1 MTNATPN
8 STKHGSLGALVVAG
22 LLLTSCAS
30 PGTDATDV
38 NITPVTQAPSDPE
51 AGSSQ
56 NDAESGPNI
65 DYYYADDVET
75 EGTFVLAE
83 DGIETTITMNAVGG
97 IVTEQTTTNVF
108 DYAAF
113 DVSTA
118 EEAQAVLE
126 DMVITVDDVEGFE
139 QDLDF
144 GETAATQVTH
154 IDFTT
159 LDMGEVAD
167 VPGAMTDGVTEESV
181 VSYEENRQMLLSFG
195 FVEVETSTS

>member
-1 MTNATPN
+1 MPDAPPY
-8 STKHGSLGALVVAG
+8 STKLGLLGALFVAG
-22 LLLTSCAS
+22 LLLGSCAS
-30 PGTDATDV
+30 HETEAPDV
-38 NITPVTQAPSDPE
+38 NITPVTQAQSDPE

-56 NDAESGPNI
+56 
-65 DYYYADDVET
+65 DDVET
-75 EGTFVLAE
+75 EGTFVLDE
-83 DGIETTITMNAVGG
+83 DGIETTITMHAVGG

-118 EEAQAVLE
+118 EEAQAVLK
-126 DMVITVDDVEGFE
+126 DVIITVDDVEGFE
-139 QDLDF
+139 QDLDY

-154 IDFTT
+154 IDFTA

-167 VPGAMTDGVTEESV
+167 VPGVMTDGVTEESV
-181 VSYEENRQMLLSFG
+181 VSYEENRQLLLSFG

>member
-1 MTNATPN
+1 MPHPAQP
-8 STKHGSLGALVVAG
+8 SSACLARSLWLDCCWPRAHPPETEA
-22 LLLTSCAS
+22 
-30 PGTDATDV
+30 PDV

-56 NDAESGPNI
+56 
-65 DYYYADDVET
+65 DDVET
-75 EGTFVLAE
+75 EGTFVLDE
-83 DGIETTITMNAVGG
+83 DGIETTITMHAVGG

-118 EEAQAVLE
+118 EEAQAVLQ
-126 DMVITVDDVEGFE
+126 DVIITVDDVEGFE
-139 QDLDF
+139 QDLDD
-144 GETAATQVTH
+144 GETEATQVTH
-154 IDFTT
+154 IDFTV
-159 LDMGEVAD
+159 LDMGDVAD

-195 FVEVETSTS
+195 F